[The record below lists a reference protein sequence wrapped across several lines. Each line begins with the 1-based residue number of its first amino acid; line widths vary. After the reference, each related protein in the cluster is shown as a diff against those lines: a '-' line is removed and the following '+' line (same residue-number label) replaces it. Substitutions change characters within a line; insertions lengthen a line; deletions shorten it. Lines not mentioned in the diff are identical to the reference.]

1 MKYITYFLLFVVA
14 AFFSA
19 LVPDG
24 YGAINYLIGVLAGS
38 IGALILSYKEN
49 SGRNHK

>member
-1 MKYITYFLLFVVA
+1 MKYITYFLVCIVA
-14 AFFSA
+14 TFFSA

-24 YGAINYLIGVLAGS
+24 HGAINYLIGVLAGS

>member
-1 MKYITYFLLFVVA
+1 MKYITYFLVFVVA

-38 IGALILSYKEN
+38 IGALILSHKEN
-49 SGRNHK
+49 K